1 MRVVVVLERQR
12 QVPSSSKGAAMFRRI
27 ACAVVI
33 VLPVLGCREEPAVPP
48 TPPAPPVTPPPSP
61 TAMAMAMAP
70 NTVGAVDPGLRLS
83 AQTPA

>member
-1 MRVVVVLERQR
+1 
-12 QVPSSSKGAAMFRRI
+12 MFRRI

-48 TPPAPPVTPPPSP
+48 TPPVPPVTPPPSP
-61 TAMAMAMAP
+61 TAMGVGVGVNAI
-70 NTVGAVDPGLRLS
+70 GAVDPGLRLS

>member
-33 VLPVLGCREEPAVPP
+33 VLPVLGCHEEPAVPP

-61 TAMAMAMAP
+61 TAMGVPTNAI
-70 NTVGAVDPGLRLS
+70 GAVDPGLRLS